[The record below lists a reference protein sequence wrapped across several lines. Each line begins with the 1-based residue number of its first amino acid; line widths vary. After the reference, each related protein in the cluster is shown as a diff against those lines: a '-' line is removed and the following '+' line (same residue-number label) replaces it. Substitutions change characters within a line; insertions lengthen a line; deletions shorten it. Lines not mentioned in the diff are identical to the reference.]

1 MMSQFEIELLK
12 TAWPLIWLILSCVLP
27 AGALYFVRQQSARMT
42 ALAAAVEAMADKFEK
57 LDKQI
62 AEDRAA
68 SRARLLKLD
77 GEISSRLAVL
87 ETQNIMQHPDAPP
100 MRRAADKKPGWDVSS
115 DVGVQRGI

>member
-1 MMSQFEIELLK
+1 MSQFELELLK
-12 TAWPLIWLILSCVLP
+12 TAWPLIWLILSCALP

-42 ALAAAVEAMADKFEK
+42 ALAAAVETMAEKFEK
-57 LDKQI
+57 LDKQL

-87 ETQNIMQHPDAPP
+87 ETQNIMQHPDTGT
-100 MRRAADKKPGWDVSS
+100 RRRSTDRPSRWDVNS
-115 DVGVQRGI
+115 DVGVVKDI

>member
-1 MMSQFEIELLK
+1 MSQFEIELLK
-12 TAWPLIWLILSCVLP
+12 TAWPLIWLILSCALP

-42 ALAAAVEAMADKFEK
+42 ALAASVEAMAEKFEK

-87 ETQNIMQHPDAPP
+87 ETQNSMQHPDAQPR
-100 MRRAADKKPGWDVSS
+100 RRATDQPSRWFADSDIGVKK
-115 DVGVQRGI
+115 GV